1 MDFRA
6 LSTLALRISGV
17 FILVNTIS
25 TVPRDFIG
33 FITTNA
39 GANNVLEYSL
49 NQILLIHLFSV
60 IIPSVISLFLVFL
73 PSKITNVLISE
84 TETQLSQKADF
95 ELFQQALLS
104 ALGVYF
110 IASACFDAAGIFAR
124 VRIFAAFVAKDEFM
138 RNAMTQPI
146 APQDFGAIAYTL
158 VQFIAGILLV
168 IGNKG
173 LSHKLAKLRGTCN
186 QEA

>member
-1 MDFRA
+1 MDYKA

-25 TVPRDFIG
+25 TVPRDFVA
-33 FITTNA
+33 FISANA

-49 NQILLIHLFSV
+49 NQVLLIHLFSV
-60 IIPSVISLFLVFL
+60 IIPVVIGLFLVFL

-84 TETQLSQKADF
+84 AEPQLSQKTDF

-104 ALGVYF
+104 AMGVYF
-110 IASACFDAAGIFAR
+110 IASACFDAAAIYAR
-124 VRIFAAFVAKDEFM
+124 MRIFAAFVAKDEFM
-138 RNAMTQPI
+138 QRAMSQPI
-146 APQDFGAIAYTL
+146 NPHDFGAIAYTL

-173 LSHKLAKLRGTCN
+173 LSHKLSKLRNTRN
-186 QEA
+186 EET